1 MKHADPRTL
10 EARFT
15 IGQVLALAWRACLAC
30 RWHILLL
37 AAPSAVATV
46 GVRWLTYPYIVE
58 TVPVGW
64 HEMVLMWQYG
74 LIQSIAY
81 VSMIFAAQSYM
92 RGQRPRIGDV
102 LRFPWRRVPPALGVG
117 VILTFLTWWPEPVLE
132 WNPLLDQDFNYDY
145 GFVLDYAILTI
156 NVLTIDV
163 LTFVLL
169 PVLVIETRPIV
180 PTLRRCV
187 HFAARHPWRIL
198 AIDIGFWCFYF
209 LFSGGLAQVYSWT
222 DPEWADLVWSALVT
236 PWVIFS
242 MSASCFVITA
252 AYHLIRNEQEGP
264 APEMLARV
272 FE

>member
-1 MKHADPRTL
+1 LKHADPRTL

-37 AAPSAVATV
+37 VVPSALATV
-46 GVRWLTYPYIVE
+46 GVRWLTYSYIAA
-58 TVPVGW
+58 TVPIGW
-64 HEMVLMWQYG
+64 HEIVLMWQSG

-81 VSMIFAAQSYM
+81 VSMVFAAQSYM
-92 RGQRPRIGDV
+92 RGQRPRARDV
-102 LRFPWRRVPPALGVG
+102 LRFPWRRLPVAFGAGVVLTG
-117 VILTFLTWWPEPVLE
+117 VTWWPEP
-132 WNPLLDQDFNYDY
+132 LLDWNFDDDY
-145 GFVLDYAILTI
+145 GIALDYAILTI

-169 PVLVIETRPIV
+169 PVLVIETRSLV
-180 PTLRRCV
+180 ATLRRCV

-198 AIDIGFWCFYF
+198 AIDIGLWCTYF
-209 LFSGGLAQVYSWT
+209 LFSDALAWVYSRT
-222 DPEWADLVWSALVT
+222 DPEWASLVWSSMVT

-242 MSASCFVITA
+242 MSAGCFVITA

-264 APEMLARV
+264 APEALARV
-272 FE
+272 FD